1 MIDNNSTGFILSPHY
16 PNDYP
21 VDSDCMWL
29 IEVSDGSTIDLTFMT
44 FDLQA
49 G

>member
-1 MIDNNSTGFILSPHY
+1 MIDNNSTGFILSPEY

-29 IEVSDGSTIDLTFMT
+29 IEVEDASTIELTFMT
-44 FDLQA
+44 FDLQSK
-49 G
+49 